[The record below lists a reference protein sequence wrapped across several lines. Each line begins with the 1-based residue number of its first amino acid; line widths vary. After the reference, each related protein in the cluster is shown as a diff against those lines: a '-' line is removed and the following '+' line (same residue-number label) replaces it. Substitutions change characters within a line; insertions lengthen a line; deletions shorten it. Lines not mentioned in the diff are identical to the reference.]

1 MGVGFRIW
9 DLKEPA
15 LWASSLLLAS
25 RIVRA
30 GQLFLSVCPVSP
42 LAPVSPG
49 DKKKRLENNQ
59 D

>member
-49 DKKKRLENNQ
+49 DKRR